1 MIDGLSGFQVGF
13 PGCAFGL
20 FVGVGLPEIIKL
32 NGFG

>member
-20 FVGVGLPEIIKL
+20 FMRVRFPKLIKL
-32 NGFG
+32 NRFG